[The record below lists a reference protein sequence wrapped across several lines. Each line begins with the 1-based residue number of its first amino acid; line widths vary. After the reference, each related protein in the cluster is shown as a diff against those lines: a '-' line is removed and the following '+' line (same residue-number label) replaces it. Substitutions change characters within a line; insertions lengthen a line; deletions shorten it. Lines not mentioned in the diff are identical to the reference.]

1 MVAMPADSVEES
13 MIGWTTSNDEVFPV
27 QPTGTD
33 SLAVISSIV
42 ELIGSI
48 FGITPPRAVRM
59 L

>member
-1 MVAMPADSVEES
+1 MPADSVEES